1 MMYLIPDPVAN
12 KQLYG
17 IAESSPSRPSPSK
30 SSQHAENS
38 SPYLVACTKS
48 PRSHRR
54 RHYSSDEEDDS
65 RDRQSH
71 WKRIKT
77 QSDDNPRGST
87 RNLIRYTERD
97 RHNYEKSPSRLRHQA
112 LPPSSNPRPGH
123 RVIVLKG
130 SAHEKDTGLHRIG
143 HESEGRRG
151 SGSKGWDG
159 ALGIRERD
167 GGTASKD
174 IDPGGSKRKHHESM
188 STLGDACRSSS
199 VSSERSM
206 MVREKLTARRGP
218 VEKGYEIRVSGREV
232 GEFVHRKDD
241 HSLFLEDS
249 RQVDDAYS
257 ARTRIGSDV
266 WESLN
271 RRSCGKET
279 MSRETRGYG
288 DYTTE
293 RFCREVALRV
303 RRVEFDHSE
312 GTGKVQGSTVRK
324 VLDLGRSSRSGS
336 DDGKERAS
344 LGTGGSAASVG
355 AKGGRDMELERRQD
369 KRERWAEKE
378 RDLEK
383 ELEKENMLK
392 NAQPTKEK
400 SVTVVDYS
408 HKFTL
413 AKAPISA
420 PAKPVEVDPHRLCQR
435 QKQIDYGKNT
445 LGYERYTDTVPRYQR
460 TKTDPRTPDI
470 RQVCSKRSWD
480 GQIRKWRRLLHEY
493 DPPKDDDE
501 EDLDLMVAPR
511 REQDK
516 SATNDDGLMDR
527 DSEDVEDPDMKI
539 YEGWSDD
546 EC

>member
-30 SSQHAENS
+30 SSQHGENS
-38 SPYLVACTKS
+38 SPYLLACTKS

-77 QSDDNPRGST
+77 HSDDNPRGST

-97 RHNYEKSPSRLRHQA
+97 RHSCEKPPSRMRQQG

-130 SAHEKDTGLHRIG
+130 SANEKGAGLHRFN
-143 HESEGRRG
+143 HESEVRTG

-159 ALGIRERD
+159 AVGMRVRD
-167 GGTASKD
+167 GGTAFKD
-174 IDPGGSKRKHHESM
+174 IDLGGSKRKQDLM
-188 STLGDACRSSS
+188 SAFGNASRSSLTM
-199 VSSERSM
+199 SERSM
-206 MVREKLTARRGP
+206 VVREKLTARRGP
-218 VEKGYEIRVSGREV
+218 VEKGYEFRVSDREV
-232 GEFVHRKDD
+232 GEFVYGEDD
-241 HSLFLEDS
+241 DDDSLFLDDS
-249 RQVDDAYS
+249 RQFDDDYP
-257 ARTRIGSDV
+257 TRSMSGSDLR
-266 WESLN
+266 ELLN
-271 RRSCGKET
+271 RRGRAEET

-293 RFCREVALRV
+293 RFCSDVGVRV
-303 RRVEFDHSE
+303 RRVEFDLSA
-312 GTGKVQGSTVRK
+312 GNGKVQGSTVRK
-324 VLDLGRSSRSGS
+324 VLDLGRSSRSGN
-336 DDGKERAS
+336 DDSKERTS

-355 AKGGRDMELERRQD
+355 MKSERDMELERRE

-383 ELEKENMLK
+383 ELEKENMLRT
-392 NAQPTKEK
+392 AQQAKLK

-413 AKAPISA
+413 AKAPISKRPFISLFA
-420 PAKPVEVDPHRLCQR
+420 IVESL
-435 QKQIDYGKNT
+435 I
-445 LGYERYTDTVPRYQR
+445 
-460 TKTDPRTPDI
+460 
-470 RQVCSKRSWD
+470 CS
-480 GQIRKWRRLLHEY
+480 G
-493 DPPKDDDE
+493 
-501 EDLDLMVAPR
+501 V
-511 REQDK
+511 
-516 SATNDDGLMDR
+516 
-527 DSEDVEDPDMKI
+527 
-539 YEGWSDD
+539 
-546 EC
+546 